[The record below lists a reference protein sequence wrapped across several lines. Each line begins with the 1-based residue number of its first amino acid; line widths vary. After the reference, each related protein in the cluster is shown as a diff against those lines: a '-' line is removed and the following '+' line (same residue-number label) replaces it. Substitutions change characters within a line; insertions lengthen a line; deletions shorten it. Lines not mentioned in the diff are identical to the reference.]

1 MIELLS
7 AETMQKVEKEC
18 CERWGIT
25 TRLLM
30 ENAGGRVAEEAAR
43 VIESLGLRT
52 VFIVCGVGNNGG
64 DGLVVARH
72 LRGRFPSLKITVYL
86 VGEREKMTPDTAANY
101 ALLRYLDVEV
111 KEVTSPGVVEF
122 EAHSLIIDALFGTGL
137 KRGPEG
143 LFAEVIEKM
152 NHSLCFVLSV
162 DVPSGVDAT
171 RGIVWGRAVRAN
183 LTVTLG
189 KMKQGLVQF
198 PAREHVGLLKLADIG
213 IPLSLHGRADAY
225 LLTPQD
231 VQALLPR
238 RNWDT
243 HKISAGVLGV
253 VAGSS
258 AMLGAGILLSLG
270 AYRVGA
276 GMVVWPLSEECS
288 SLVKTVLPEL
298 VSIVLPRR
306 KSLSS
311 FHYALGDIN
320 AIKRGMEARKCR
332 CLAVGPGLGG
342 NRSTIALLERLL
354 EEVSLGGVLDADALN
369 AIALDRE
376 YWRGRLSS
384 WVLTPHAG
392 EMGRL
397 LGIPVEEINKDRVS
411 FCRECSAYFG
421 SVTVLKGAGTVIASP
436 AGEVVVNPTGGPNL
450 ATAGS
455 GDVLAGM
462 IGGLMVQGLSPWEAA
477 LCGVFLHGLAGDLLE
492 QEGKKSIVAREIAE
506 NVSRARKVIESG
518 EYTIPFL
525 VGDRCTESQ
534 A

>member
-1 MIELLS
+1 
-7 AETMQKVEKEC
+7 
-18 CERWGIT
+18 
-25 TRLLM
+25 
-30 ENAGGRVAEEAAR
+30 
-43 VIESLGLRT
+43 
-52 VFIVCGVGNNGG
+52 
-64 DGLVVARH
+64 
-72 LRGRFPSLKITVYL
+72 
-86 VGEREKMTPDTAANY
+86 
-101 ALLRYLDVEV
+101 
-111 KEVTSPGVVEF
+111 
-122 EAHSLIIDALFGTGL
+122 
-137 KRGPEG
+137 
-143 LFAEVIEKM
+143 
-152 NHSLCFVLSV
+152 
-162 DVPSGVDAT
+162 
-171 RGIVWGRAVRAN
+171 
-183 LTVTLG
+183 
-189 KMKQGLVQF
+189 
-198 PAREHVGLLKLADIG
+198 
-213 IPLSLHGRADAY
+213 
-225 LLTPQD
+225 
-231 VQALLPR
+231 
-238 RNWDT
+238 
-243 HKISAGVLGV
+243 
-253 VAGSS
+253 
-258 AMLGAGILLSLG
+258 MLGAGILLSLG

-397 LGIPVEEINKDRVS
+397 LGIPVEEISKDRVS

-525 VGDRCTESQ
+525 VGDRYTESQ